1 MLGPL
6 SRQMGPG
13 YLLGTFRNDEDTHS
27 FETITTSVSEN
38 KYRSASKS
46 DWSSWSAQWSK
57 LLELGKRN
65 LYLKILVGYYYL
77 EGRADKIRLF
87 YQNKTVLP
95 KTDVLPKAEQSCK
108 VYPIGLWYPIC
119 KKLFK
124 VNSYGGDNLV
134 IKMTQTVISS
144 KTKTNILKKRCPALF
159 VTGKVQMKT
168 VRYHHTSTIHPL
180 EWP

>member
-1 MLGPL
+1 M
-6 SRQMGPG
+6 
-13 YLLGTFRNDEDTHS
+13 
-27 FETITTSVSEN
+27 
-38 KYRSASKS
+38 
-46 DWSSWSAQWSK
+46 
-57 LLELGKRN
+57 
-65 LYLKILVGYYYL
+65 
-77 EGRADKIRLF
+77 
-87 YQNKTVLP
+87 
-95 KTDVLPKAEQSCK
+95 
-108 VYPIGLWYPIC
+108 YPIGLWYPIC

-180 EWP
+180 ERPWSPVLTRLDSVSLSDYRSPHSLPREAKDGVLSMEDTLVISYKSGIITYDTTFKLYLYLLTQ